1 MPTRAFAVEDGNIG
15 SQQVITSKSVFSK
28 DIDLTFKKKASGDI
42 FKKEHA
48 AAVKQAV
55 RNILLTNF
63 SEKPFL
69 PRYGGNL
76 NQFLFS
82 LNTDFND
89 EEVKDRITQTIEIFE
104 PRAVVLNV
112 ATNLNDASH
121 EVKVTVTF
129 RVVNSNE
136 TVTTEL
142 NLTRLR

>member
-1 MPTRAFAVEDGNIG
+1 M
-15 SQQVITSKSVFSK
+15 
-28 DIDLTFKKKASGDI
+28 
-42 FKKEHA
+42 
-48 AAVKQAV
+48 
-55 RNILLTNF
+55 LTNF

>member
-1 MPTRAFAVEDGNIG
+1 MPIRAFAVEDGNIG
-15 SQQVITSKSVFSK
+15 SKQVITSKPKFSK
-28 DIDLTFKKKASGDI
+28 DIDLSFTKKASGDI

-55 RNILLTNF
+55 KNILLTNF
-63 SEKPFL
+63 AEKPFL

-76 NQFLFS
+76 NSLLFS
-82 LNTDFND
+82 LSTDFND
-89 EEVKDRITQTIEIFE
+89 EEVKDRIIQTIQIFE

-112 ATNLNDASH
+112 STNLRETTN

>member
-1 MPTRAFAVEDGNIG
+1 MARVFAQEDGNL
-15 SQQVITSKSVFSK
+15 STRPITTSRTASYT
-28 DIDLTFKKKASGDI
+28 DIDLTFTNKASGDI

-55 RNILLTNF
+55 KNILLTNF
-63 SEKPFL
+63 AEKPFL
-69 PRYGGNL
+69 PRYGANL
-76 NQFLFS
+76 NSLLFS
-82 LNTDFND
+82 LSTDFND
-89 EEVKDRITQTIEIFE
+89 EEVKDRIIQTIEIFE

-112 ATNLNDASH
+112 STNLRETTN

>member
-1 MPTRAFAVEDGNIG
+1 MPVRAFAVEDGNIG
-15 SQQVITSKSVFSK
+15 SKQVITSKPKFSK
-28 DIDLTFKKKASGDI
+28 DIDLSFTKKASGDI

-55 RNILLTNF
+55 KNILLTNF
-63 SEKPFL
+63 AE
-69 PRYGGNL
+69 
-76 NQFLFS
+76 
-82 LNTDFND
+82 
-89 EEVKDRITQTIEIFE
+89 QTIEIFE

-112 ATNLNDASH
+112 STNLRETTN

>member
-1 MPTRAFAVEDGNIG
+1 MILIDSLWPPEIGKRTAV
-15 SQQVITSKSVFSK
+15 
-28 DIDLTFKKKASGDI
+28 
-42 FKKEHA
+42 
-48 AAVKQAV
+48 AV
-55 RNILLTNF
+55 
-63 SEKPFL
+63 
-69 PRYGGNL
+69 
-76 NQFLFS
+76 
-82 LNTDFND
+82 
-89 EEVKDRITQTIEIFE
+89 IEIFE